1 MLNWF
6 CVLQAGANTPAV
18 PAPVDNQQRY
28 LCSQLFAFQ
37 FTIMLLLLVSKA
49 TALCV
54 PTTTADRDKTS
65 MQGWSDYVKDK
76 YDRKVRSGFH
86 HYAMFKT
93 GVAFKYALRYCH
105 RHSEQLTADAGATD
119 LLDTHNPNKRRH

>member
-1 MLNWF
+1 MLHWF
-6 CVLQAGANTPAV
+6 CVLQADANTPAV

-54 PTTTADRDKTS
+54 PPTTADRHKTS

-86 HYAMFKT
+86 HYTMFK
-93 GVAFKYALRYCH
+93 K
-105 RHSEQLTADAGATD
+105 
-119 LLDTHNPNKRRH
+119 